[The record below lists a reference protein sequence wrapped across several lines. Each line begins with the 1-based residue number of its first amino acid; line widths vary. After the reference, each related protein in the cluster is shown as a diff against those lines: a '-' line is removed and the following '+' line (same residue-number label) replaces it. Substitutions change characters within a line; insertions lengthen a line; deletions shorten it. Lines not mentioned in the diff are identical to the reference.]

1 MEKFERL
8 MSIDFE
14 SKLTYGYVNKYIK
27 IKIKKI
33 CRQHNKK
40 TNFHNKKIPKE
51 KVPCAIVCLLVS
63 HHRN

>member
-27 IKIKKI
+27 IKKKKYADSIIKRQIFIIKKF
-33 CRQHNKK
+33 QKK
-40 TNFHNKKIPKE
+40 KYH
-51 KVPCAIVCLLVS
+51 VPLFVYW
-63 HHRN
+63 